1 MTSLAL
7 QLNKNFVQTSVEL
20 GQTMRVLR
28 QQREALRQQIGKL
41 SVRKMELQL
50 RRASLVVINIQIAE
64 ATAAK
69 EKVIKEIDSL
79 LTAHTKHLR
88 THTGR

>member
-1 MTSLAL
+1 MTTSAL
-7 QLNKNFVQTSVEL
+7 QLNKTFVQTSVEL
-20 GQTMRVLR
+20 GQAMRVLR
-28 QQREALRQQIGKL
+28 QQRESLRQQIGKL

-69 EKVIKEIDSL
+69 EKVIKEIDAL